1 MGSPAEAEIYAT
13 KEVVREAQG
22 INWVMRDLGMTGLNL
37 GKTGQGGLGT
47 FSGSPI
53 LVQVDN
59 TQVLSFQKDS
69 CVRSRGKKNS
79 MVI

>member
-37 GKTGQGGLGT
+37 GTSNQDGVVRVTQWVPYSSSGGQYAST
-47 FSGSPI
+47 FIPE
-53 LVQVDN
+53 
-59 TQVLSFQKDS
+59 
-69 CVRSRGKKNS
+69 R
-79 MVI
+79 